1 MIVMKFGG
9 SSLESGSAIR
19 RVAAIVKSNLSR
31 HPVVVVSAMGKT
43 TGRLLELAQEAS
55 RGHASFVSQHLSAL
69 QDYHFDEA
77 ADAVSN
83 EPLERLE
90 SSLNRHF
97 RDLRTLLTEVVEDSR
112 ELTPALLDEI
122 AAYGGRM

>member
-19 RVAAIVKSNLSR
+19 RVAAIVKDHLQRN
-31 HPVVVVSAMGKT
+31 PIVVVSAMGKT
-43 TGRLLELAQEAS
+43 TNKLLNLAHEAA
-55 RGHASFVSQHLSAL
+55 RGHTYFVSQKLAEL
-69 QDYHFDEA
+69 QDDHFDGA
-77 ADAVSN
+77 AGAVWG

-97 RDLRTLLTEVVEDSR
+97 RDLRVLLSEIAEEGR
-112 ELTPALLDEI
+112 GLTPALLDEI
-122 AAYGGRM
+122 AA